1 MIFQSSYLIFWYTH
15 PFYFEGMHQVTK
27 RKITTEKTQENHSID
42 ARYKLL
48 FSQPEIIEDLVR
60 YAIDEK
66 LADSLNFS

>member
-1 MIFQSSYLIFWYTH
+1 
-15 PFYFEGMHQVTK
+15 MHQVTK